1 MPAAQLAAPWVLPSR
16 SPVVELEKR
25 ATAHPAIEARRLPGL
40 VPYAEAWELQREMV
54 QLRKNGEIRDTLLL
68 LEHPPVYTVGRAAR
82 DASNLGAGEEYLRS
96 LGAEVFWSD
105 RGGDATFHGPG
116 QLVGY
121 PILLLRDRDTHGYL
135 RRLEGVIIRVLQDYG
150 IEGWPHPEYTGV
162 WVGEKKITAI
172 GVKFS
177 SGWITSHGFALNVS
191 TDLSWFDRIT
201 PCGIRGYG
209 VTSLEREL
217 GGEVQMS
224 EVEQRVLDRFRDVFG

>member
-1 MPAAQLAAPWVLPSR
+1 
-16 SPVVELEKR
+16 VELEKQ
-25 ATAHPAIEARRLPGL
+25 APTSSIEVRRLPGL
-40 VPYAEAWELQREMV
+40 VPYAEGWELQRELV
-54 QLRKNGEIRDTLLL
+54 RLRKGNEIPDTLLL
-68 LEHPPVYTVGRAAR
+68 LEHRPVFTVGRAAK
-82 DASNLGAGEEYLRS
+82 DASNLGAGERYLRS

-121 PILLLRDRDTHGYL
+121 PILRLRDRDAHGYL
-135 RRLEGVIIRVLQDYG
+135 RRLEGIVIRALADYG
-150 IEGWPHPEYTGV
+150 LQGWHHPEYTGA
-162 WVGEKKITAI
+162 WVREKKIAAI

-201 PCGIRGYG
+201 PCGIREYG

-217 GGEVQMS
+217 GVEVRMAD
-224 EVEQRVLDRFRDVFG
+224 VERGVVEHFRKAFS

>member
-1 MPAAQLAAPWVLPSR
+1 MELKKQAPP
-16 SPVVELEKR
+16 
-25 ATAHPAIEARRLPGL
+25 HPAIEVRRLPGL
-40 VPYAEAWELQREMV
+40 TPYAKGWELQRELV
-54 QLRKNGEIRDTLLL
+54 QHRKNDEIPDTLVL
-68 LEHPPVYTVGRAAR
+68 LEHPPVYTVGRAAK
-82 DASNLGAGEEYLRS
+82 DAANLGAGEEYLRS

-121 PILLLRDRDTHGYL
+121 PILRLKDRDTHGYL
-135 RRLEGVIIRVLQDYG
+135 QRLEEVIIRVLRDYG
-150 IEGWPHPEYTGV
+150 LEGWHHPEYTGV
-162 WVGEKKITAI
+162 WLGERKIAAL

-191 TDLSWFDRIT
+191 TDLAWFDRIT

-217 GGEVQMS
+217 GRGVQTA
-224 EVEQRVLDRFRDVFG
+224 EVERKTVERFRDVFS

>member
-1 MPAAQLAAPWVLPSR
+1 VELERQAPSR
-16 SPVVELEKR
+16 S
-25 ATAHPAIEARRLPGL
+25 TIEVRRLPGL
-40 VPYAEAWELQREMV
+40 TPYAEGWDLQRELV
-54 QLRKNGEIRDTLLL
+54 RLRKSDEIPDTLVL

-96 LGAEVFWSD
+96 FGAEVFWSD

-121 PILLLRDRDTHGYL
+121 PILHLRDRDTHGYL
-135 RRLEGVIIRVLQDYG
+135 RRLEDVLIRALADYEL
-150 IEGWPHPEYTGV
+150 EGWHHPEYTGV
-162 WVGEKKITAI
+162 WVGKRKIAAI

-177 SGWITSHGFALNVS
+177 SGWITSHGFALNIS

-201 PCGIRGYG
+201 PCGIRGYD

-217 GGEVQMS
+217 GREVSMA
-224 EVEQRVLDRFRDVFG
+224 EVERKVLERFRETFSWRTS